1 MASIAM
7 LTAHLPRRRPARSIR
22 ASQRR
27 PLGLRRL
34 APIYLLLLPGMAL
47 YLLWALYPLAN
58 SLLMSFFHWNLIKPS
73 VYIGLDNYARALGD
87 PVFWQALRSTVG
99 YTLVTVA
106 GQLILGLAV
115 ALLLNQDIP
124 GRSILRLI
132 YYLPVVTS
140 WVIVSLVFVY
150 LYNGQAGALNWLLH
164 DVLHVT
170 GSDIAW
176 LAEPTTALWAIAVV
190 GIWKGIGWTMVVFLA
205 GLQGVPPELLEAAQ
219 IDGAGSWARFRHV
232 TLPSLRPTLTFLL
245 VVLTIGGF
253 NVFVPIFVMSSSANS
268 LVGGPLNSSHVA
280 LTYMYQEGFS
290 YLDLGYAAAL
300 SYLLVA
306 VLLVISVFELRF
318 ARRHTVLP

>member
-1 MASIAM
+1 VATIAM
-7 LTAHLPRRRPARSIR
+7 LTAHLPRRRPASSIR
-22 ASQRR
+22 ASRR
-27 PLGLRRL
+27 SSLGLRRL

-47 YLLWALYPLAN
+47 YLIWALYPLGN

-73 VYIGLDNYARALGD
+73 VYIGLDNYTRALGD
-87 PVFWQALRSTVG
+87 PVFWQALRATVG
-99 YTLVTVA
+99 YTVVTVA
-106 GQLILGLAV
+106 GQLILGMAV

-124 GRSILRLI
+124 GRSILRLV

-170 GSDIAW
+170 NSDIAW
-176 LAEPTTALWAIAVV
+176 LADPTTALWAIAVV
-190 GIWKGIGWTMVVFLA
+190 GIWKGIGWTMVVLLA
-205 GLQGVPPELLEAAQ
+205 GLQGVSPDLLEAAQ
-219 IDGAGSWARFRHV
+219 IDGAGSYARFRHV
-232 TLPSLRPTLTFLL
+232 TLPSLRPTLAFLL

-268 LVGGPLNSSHVA
+268 LVGGPLDSTHVA

-306 VLLVISVFELRF
+306 VLLVVSVFELRF